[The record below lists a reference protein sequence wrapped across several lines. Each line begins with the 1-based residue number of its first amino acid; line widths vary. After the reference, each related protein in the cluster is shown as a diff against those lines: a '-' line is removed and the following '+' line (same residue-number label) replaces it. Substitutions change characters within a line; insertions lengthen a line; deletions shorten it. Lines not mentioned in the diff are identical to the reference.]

1 MKLLATIFC
10 TTLLL
15 AQTAQ
20 VQIIHNS
27 PYPTVDIYVDGSVAL
42 TEVEY
47 RACTGLVDLP
57 VNTTVGIA
65 PTGGDVIAEF
75 PFELATDGS
84 YVVTASGIVGNE
96 DTPFNLLASTLD
108 QAAQDDDS
116 FALKVLHGV
125 TDAPAVD
132 IYADGAL
139 LVENLAYGDYAGYLQ
154 VPAADYTIDVT
165 AHGSSAAVASFSAP
179 LAGLGGG
186 AGVVYASGF
195 LAPTETDSAFT
206 LILATP
212 SGYTVEL
219 PLTETALDVDYDGS
233 NVPSSF
239 TLNQNYPNPF
249 NPSTSISF
257 SIPETAN
264 VEVEIRDINGRLIKS
279 LSNSIQK
286 AGLTNLIWNSTN
298 EEGLNV
304 SAGVYFYSV
313 KVNSNIQTKKM
324 ILLK

>member
-1 MKLLATIFC
+1 MYKR
-10 TTLLL
+10 
-15 AQTAQ
+15 Q
-20 VQIIHNS
+20 
-27 PYPTVDIYVDGSVAL
+27 DGSVAL
-42 TEVEY
+42 TEVGY

-57 VNTTVGIA
+57 INTTVGIA

-96 DTPFNLLASTLD
+96 DTPFNLLASGLD
-108 QAAQDDDS
+108 QEAQDDNS

-132 IYADGAL
+132 IYANGAL
-139 LVENLAYGDYAGYLQ
+139 LVDNLAYGDYAGYVQ

-186 AGVVYASGF
+186 SGVVYASGF
-195 LAPTETDSAFT
+195 LAPTEMDSAFT

-219 PLTETALDVDYDGS
+219 PVAETALDVDYRGLR
-233 NVPSSF
+233 VPNSF

-257 SIPETAN
+257 SIPEVAN
-264 VEVEIRDINGRLIKS
+264 VKIEIRDISGRLIKS
-279 LSNSIQK
+279 LVNGFQK
-286 AGLTNLIWNSTN
+286 AGLTKLNWNSTN
-298 EEGLNV
+298 EAGENV

-313 KVNSNIQTKKM
+313 KVNNDIQTKKM

>member
-1 MKLLATIFC
+1 M
-10 TTLLL
+10 
-15 AQTAQ
+15 
-20 VQIIHNS
+20 
-27 PYPTVDIYVDGSVAL
+27 
-42 TEVEY
+42 
-47 RACTGLVDLP
+47 
-57 VNTTVGIA
+57 
-65 PTGGDVIAEF
+65 
-75 PFELATDGS
+75 
-84 YVVTASGIVGNE
+84 
-96 DTPFNLLASTLD
+96 
-108 QAAQDDDS
+108 
-116 FALKVLHGV
+116 
-125 TDAPAVD
+125 
-132 IYADGAL
+132 
-139 LVENLAYGDYAGYLQ
+139 
-154 VPAADYTIDVT
+154 
-165 AHGSSAAVASFSAP
+165 ASFSAP

-186 AGVVYASGF
+186 SGVVYASGF

-233 NVPSSF
+233 NVPNSF

-279 LSNSIQK
+279 LSNRIQK

-313 KVNSNIQTKKM
+313 KVNNNIQTKKM

>member
-1 MKLLATIFC
+1 M
-10 TTLLL
+10 
-15 AQTAQ
+15 
-20 VQIIHNS
+20 
-27 PYPTVDIYVDGSVAL
+27 
-42 TEVEY
+42 
-47 RACTGLVDLP
+47 
-57 VNTTVGIA
+57 
-65 PTGGDVIAEF
+65 
-75 PFELATDGS
+75 
-84 YVVTASGIVGNE
+84 
-96 DTPFNLLASTLD
+96 
-108 QAAQDDDS
+108 
-116 FALKVLHGV
+116 
-125 TDAPAVD
+125 
-132 IYADGAL
+132 
-139 LVENLAYGDYAGYLQ
+139 
-154 VPAADYTIDVT
+154 
-165 AHGSSAAVASFSAP
+165 ASFSAP

-264 VEVEIRDINGRLIKS
+264 VVVEIRDINGRLIKS

>member
-1 MKLLATIFC
+1 MKLLATIFY
-10 TTLLL
+10 TSMLL

-42 TEVEY
+42 AEVEY

-75 PFELATDGS
+75 PFELETDGS

-96 DTPFNLLASTLD
+96 DTPFNLLASTLA
-108 QAAQDDDS
+108 QVAQDDDS

-132 IYADGAL
+132 IYANGAL
-139 LVENLAYGDYAGYLQ
+139 LVENLTYGDYAGYLE

-219 PLTETALDVDYDGS
+219 PSTETALDIDYDGS
-233 NVPSSF
+233 NFPSSF

-249 NPSTSISF
+249 NPSTLISF
-257 SIPETAN
+257 LIPETAI

-279 LSNSIQK
+279 LSNRIQK
-286 AGLTNLIWNSTN
+286 AGLTKLIWNSTN

-313 KVNSNIQTKKM
+313 KVNNNIQTKKM